1 MQLCHRCCA
10 NELPRLNVAVPVN
23 VADVSAPSVI
33 HSPLEDLI
41 LLVGGNLTEDQ
52 SPGPAHRGVTGWVG
66 AVGSQ
71 SILIIRGADRLPLA
85 HERPCSLVVVLGF
98 VRRQSRIGE

>member
-1 MQLCHRCCA
+1 MH
-10 NELPRLNVAVPVN
+10 

-33 HSPLEDLI
+33 HSPLQDLI

-52 SPGPAHRGVTGWVG
+52 SPGPAHGGVPGWVG

-71 SILIIRGADRLPLA
+71 STLIIRGADRLPIA
-85 HERPCSLVVVLGF
+85 HERP
-98 VRRQSRIGE
+98 